1 MKLTIKY
8 FLSVIITIYLIILT
22 IAYFTQEKIVY
33 SPPDILREPQ
43 DIKIIYYNVN
53 NAAIKTYLSKGTSS
67 EAIIYLG
74 AHNENIAIKIK
85 TLKAAFPNKS
95 LYLINYRGYANSTGI
110 PSETAIYS
118 DVGEIYKIISSKS
131 SNVTIVGNEM
141 GANIAVKIAHD
152 FPVKNIILISPSDSI
167 SNAIYD
173 HIPILPIS
181 ILFRDKFNAMR
192 FAPLVRAKTKVI
204 AYEKG
209 GYISI
214 ERSKNIYKKFA
225 PGIANI
231 TLISS
236 YNTESGFDQ
245 ELINALQSR

>member
-1 MKLTIKY
+1 MKLTVKSI
-8 FLSVIITIYLIILT
+8 LSVIITIYVIIAIT
-22 IAYFTQEKIVY
+22 AYCIQEKIIY
-33 SPPDILREPQ
+33 SPPAILQEQKDIQ
-43 DIKIIYYNVN
+43 IIYYNVN
-53 NAAIKTYLSKGTSS
+53 NAAIKTYFSKGASS
-67 EAIIYLG
+67 ETIMYLG
-74 AHNENIAIKIK
+74 AHDEDIAIKIK
-85 TLKAAFPNKS
+85 TLKSAFPNKS
-95 LYLINYRGYANSTGI
+95 LHLINYRGYANSIGI

-118 DVGEIYKIISSKS
+118 DTGEIYKIISSKS

-141 GANIAVKIAHD
+141 GANIAIKIAYD

-167 SNAIYD
+167 SNAIHD
-173 HIPILPIS
+173 HFPFLPIS
-181 ILFRDKFNAMR
+181 TLFRDKFNAMR

-231 TLISS
+231 TLIPS
-236 YNTESGFDQ
+236 YNIEPGFDQ